1 MVTTGLYPY
10 LPEESVVVEAT
21 CVPFTFMV
29 TVVPAD
35 AWLPPTVTVP

>member
-21 CVPFTFMV
+21 CVPLTLIV
-29 TVVPAD
+29 IVVPAD
-35 AWLPPTVTVP
+35 AELLPMVTVP